1 MQVYITFENTTIN
14 YTDSQNL
21 QQMQYVDTAKNFVN
35 QNGKN
40 HWTALEKKIPHVSKG
55 IIRKNEYK
63 KGLRESQ
70 SIHFLPSGGR
80 DVQLVVT

>member
-35 QNGKN
+35 RNGKKI
-40 HWTALEKKIPHVSKG
+40 TGQPFKK
-55 IIRKNEYK
+55 N
-63 KGLRESQ
+63 
-70 SIHFLPSGGR
+70 PSCQQR
-80 DVQLVVT
+80 NNTKE